1 MSETFFS
8 PCPRGLEPL
17 LADELTA
24 LGAQYVK
31 PVHGGVSFAGD
42 WALCW
47 RVNLDSRI
55 ATRVM
60 WRVAERGYRS
70 EDDVYALAREQA
82 WEKYFAVERTL
93 RIYVTAIRSPLRSLN
108 FVTLRVK
115 DAICDRF
122 RDLRGQRPS
131 IDTEA
136 PDVRVYAFLTAET
149 CTLYLDTSGEAL
161 TRRGF
166 KRAKHEAP
174 LKENLA
180 AGILHLTGWQPDQAL
195 LDPMCGSGT
204 FLIEAGLMALD
215 IPPGAERSFG
225 FEKLAS
231 YDPVAWKRQRT
242 LALQR
247 RRPASDVRLYGADID
262 MRAVDAARYNLRE
275 AGLDDLAQF
284 RTSDI
289 LQLEAP
295 EDHGVLLCN
304 PPYGVRL
311 TAPRAAAG
319 RRSAPPGGYRDE
331 PAPEADGAESELAA
345 WYPKL
350 GDHLKQAFAGWRCHF
365 FSGDPALPKKI
376 GLKASRRTPLMNGD
390 IECRLFAY
398 EVVAG
403 SNRRPRGA
411 SAEHEAED

>member
-1 MSETFFS
+1 MTENFFA
-8 PCPRGLEPL
+8 PCPRGLEGL

-31 PVHGGVSFAGD
+31 PVHGGVAFAGD
-42 WALCW
+42 WPLCW
-47 RVNLDSRI
+47 RVNLESRL

-70 EDDVYALAREQA
+70 EEDIYELAREQR
-82 WEKYFAVERTL
+82 WEQYFKVDRTL

-108 FVTLRVK
+108 FITLRVK

-122 RDLRGQRPS
+122 RDQLGSRPS
-131 IDTEA
+131 INTES
-136 PDVRVYAFLTAET
+136 PDVRVHAFLTAET
-149 CTLYLDTSGEAL
+149 CTLYLDTSGEPL

-180 AGILHLTGWQPDQAL
+180 AGILKLSGWQPDEAL

-215 IPPGAERSFG
+215 IPPGAERDFG
-225 FEKLAS
+225 FEQLKS
-231 YDPVAWKRQRT
+231 FDPSAWQRQRT
-242 LALQR
+242 MALQR

-262 MRAVDAARYNLRE
+262 RRATDAAGYNLRA
-275 AGLDDLAQF
+275 AGLDDLVQF

-289 LQLEAP
+289 LDLEAP
-295 EDHGVLLCN
+295 EDSGVLLCN

-311 TAPRAAAG
+311 TSPTAAG
-319 RRSAPPGGYRDE
+319 GRRHAE
-331 PAPEADGAESELAA
+331 EENTEAQSELAG
-345 WYPKL
+345 WYPHL
-350 GDHLKQAFAGWRCHF
+350 GDHLKRAFPGWRCLF

-390 IECRLFAY
+390 IDCRLY
-398 EVVAG
+398 EYRVVSGFNRDKPPPAG
-403 SNRRPRGA
+403 
-411 SAEHEAED
+411 D

>member
-1 MSETFFS
+1 MSENFFS

-31 PVHGGVSFAGD
+31 PVHGGVAFAGD

-47 RVNLDSRI
+47 RVNLESRI
-55 ATRVM
+55 ATRVL

-70 EDDVYALAREQA
+70 EDDIYTLAREQA
-82 WEKYFAVERTL
+82 WEKCFSVDRTL

-108 FVTLRVK
+108 FTTLRVK

-122 RDLRGQRPS
+122 RDVRGRRPS
-131 IDTEA
+131 INTEA
-136 PDVRVYAFLTAET
+136 PDIRVYAFLTAET
-149 CTLYLDTSGEAL
+149 CTLYLDTSGEPL
-161 TRRGF
+161 SRRGF

-180 AGILHLTGWQPDQAL
+180 AGILKLSGWQPDEAL

-204 FLIEAGLMALD
+204 FLIEAGLIALD
-215 IPPGAERSFG
+215 IPPGAERDFG
-225 FEKLAS
+225 FERLHS
-231 YDPVAWKRQRT
+231 FDPVAWKRQRT
-242 LALQR
+242 MALQR
-247 RRPASDVRLYGADID
+247 RRPADDVRLYGADID

-289 LQLEAP
+289 LKLEAP
-295 EDHGVLLCN
+295 ESRGVLLCN

-319 RRSAPPGGYRDE
+319 RRDE
-331 PAPEADGAESELAA
+331 PAPAAEGEESELAA

-350 GDHLKQAFAGWRCHF
+350 GDHLKHAFAGWQCFF

-398 EVVAG
+398 DVVAG
-403 SNRRPRGA
+403 SNRRVRDEAP
-411 SAEHEAED
+411 AED